1 MGIIEEEIDK
11 LVLFL
16 NVDKKEDN
24 DMLVDLYNY
33 INEDYNEDLIKDK
46 IYNIFMMECQEI
58 QKKLWVL
65 AFYIRNPRGGRGEKD
80 FFFLLLKHIF
90 QYSPIRFIY
99 SMLKLI
105 PKYGCWKDIIKLLD
119 FEWVSYD
126 IKTYLIYVVQE
137 QLEEDE
143 KNYKQNKTISY
154 LAKWLPREKTN
165 KSLVKKIANANTDCE
180 KKNTY
185 NLMIYRKLCSKLNKY
200 LETTEI
206 LMCSNRFS
214 EIKPENVPC
223 LAFQKYRNAFYKPKV
238 INEDRVK
245 CIQNFVSYE
254 KPQKSEG
261 FCLPFY
267 IGNNEQLDEILN
279 NKNYDLIREAYEN
292 DTKIYESPIEK
303 NFSFDETF

>member
-1 MGIIEEEIDK
+1 MGIIEEEIDN

-24 DMLVDLYNY
+24 DMLVDLHNY
-33 INEDYNEDLIKDK
+33 INEDYCEEIIKEK
-46 IYNIFMMECQEI
+46 IYNIFMKECQEI

-65 AFYIRNPRGGRGEKD
+65 TFHIRNPRGGRGEKD
-80 FFFLLLKHIF
+80 FFFLLLKNIF

-105 PKYGCWKDIIKLLD
+105 PTYGCWKDIMKLLD

-126 IKTYLIYVVQE
+126 IKTYLIYIVQE

-143 KNYKQNKTISY
+143 KNYKLNKNISY

-165 KSLVKKIANANTDCE
+165 SLLVKKLANANTECM

-185 NLMIYRKLCSKLNKY
+185 NLMIYRKRCSKLNKY
-200 LETTEI
+200 LKTTEI

-214 EIKPENVPC
+214 EIKPENVPR

-254 KPQKSEG
+254 KSRKISD
-261 FCLPFY
+261 FSLPFY
-267 IGNNEQLDEILN
+267 VGNNEQLDEVLN
-279 NKNYDLIREAYEN
+279 NKIYDLIREAYDN
-292 DTKIYESPIEK
+292 DTKFYESPIEK
-303 NFSFDETF
+303 TFSFDESF